1 MILRQVSV
9 LLILDFE
16 RKNLYFLQKPC
27 RKNKNVFVVF
37 QIFFVMCRP
46 GTVREEMEIYQ
57 TLEFTHNTKARC
69 NLRK

>member
-16 RKNLYFLQKPC
+16 RKNLCFLQKPC